1 VTGKAVGERKGAG
14 MTSWRAAV
22 MCAGLAGLGCVLAGC
37 ATVQPWERARL
48 ADPCMV
54 FDANGAQLTFD
65 THWLTARE
73 GAAGGFGIQGGGCGC
88 K

>member
-1 VTGKAVGERKGAG
+1 MAMTKARLVVPCAG
-14 MTSWRAAV
+14 MAA
-22 MCAGLAGLGCVLAGC
+22 LAMVLGGC
-37 ATVQPWERARL
+37 ATVEPWQRSRL
-48 ADPCMV
+48 ANPCMV
-54 FDANGAQLTFD
+54 FDSNGAQLTFD

>member
-1 VTGKAVGERKGAG
+1 MRHARVA
-14 MTSWRAAV
+14 M
-22 MCAGLAGLGCVLAGC
+22 MFAGLSVLAFLAAGC
-37 ATVQPWERARL
+37 ATVEPWQRARL

-54 FDANGAQLTFD
+54 FDSNGAQLAFD

>member
-1 VTGKAVGERKGAG
+1 MRAWRVVGLLG
-14 MTSWRAAV
+14 V
-22 MCAGLAGLGCVLAGC
+22 VVGLAMSAGAC
-37 ATVQPWERARL
+37 ATVEPWQRARL
-48 ADPCMV
+48 ANPCMV
-54 FDANGAQLTFD
+54 FDANGGQLTFD